1 MIWYWEILFEITA
14 TKKVT
19 KPDKV
24 ELRDFYRFCVKMI
37 LFFFFTV
44 PAGCFHSLNVIWKL
58 ERKMHNLSFVQVY

>member
-24 ELRDFYRFCVKMI
+24 ELRDFYCFCVKMI
-37 LFFFFTV
+37 RFFFVFFGFFLLYQLDV
-44 PAGCFHSLNVIWKL
+44 SIP
-58 ERKMHNLSFVQVY
+58 

>member
-37 LFFFFTV
+37 LFFFLLYQLDV
-44 PAGCFHSLNVIWKL
+44 SIP
-58 ERKMHNLSFVQVY
+58 